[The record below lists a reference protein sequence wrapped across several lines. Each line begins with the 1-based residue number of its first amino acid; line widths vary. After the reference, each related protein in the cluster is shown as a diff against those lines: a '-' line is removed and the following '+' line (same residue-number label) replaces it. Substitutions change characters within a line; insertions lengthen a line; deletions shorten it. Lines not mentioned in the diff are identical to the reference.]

1 MRRPGARGIAAIA
14 GFGVV
19 VFSGAALGGMY
30 LYQQSIPT
38 LVTFGL
44 RDGQVE
50 VPVQEQLQLSA
61 SRPIAAFAS

>member
-1 MRRPGARGIAAIA
+1 MPRPGARGIAATA

-50 VPVQEQLQLSA
+50 VRQAWPG
-61 SRPIAAFAS
+61 